1 MEGRCPKCYSTKIVN
16 NIGMITEHGH
26 PGHPEPVGQFP
37 VGIIS
42 PITGAFTQLKVDV
55 CKKCGYMV
63 RCHL

>member
-1 MEGRCPKCYSTKIVN
+1 
-16 NIGMITEHGH
+16 MITEHGH

-55 CKKCGYMV
+55 CKKCGYVV
-63 RCHL
+63 RYHL